1 MFSTSRDILNLV
13 LSICI
18 AGFTV
23 FVCWMIFYVIATFK
37 SVYKVI
43 KDISGAV
50 QQVDNLV
57 NFLREKIESGSEV
70 VTGFGNKVNDLFAT
84 IKDKLNNTSSYLV
97 IIGEVLKRMFDFM
110 QERKDGAQERKEKRS
125 SRKAV

>member
-1 MFSTSRDILNLV
+1 MFNTSRDILNLV
-13 LSICI
+13 LSVCI

-43 KDISGAV
+43 KDITASV
-50 QQVDNLV
+50 QQISRLVD
-57 NFLREKIESGSEV
+57 FIQQKIEAGSEV
-70 VTGFGNKVNDLFAT
+70 VTGLGNKVNDLFAT

-110 QERKDGAQERKEKRS
+110 QERKDNMQEKRE
-125 SRKAV
+125 KKNVKK